1 MTKAQLIEKR
11 GLEWYEN
18 HKRNMRERSRQRFQE
33 DPEYREKVLEQKRQ
47 NHIKHN
53 EKRREYNRKRAV
65 ICRINCRDRNRLIA
79 KGLIPDGKIVH
90 HLKYHTNP
98 DDETWID
105 DIVFMTQEE
114 HSKWH
119 YEHPE
124 FRAIEN
130 VI

>member
-33 DPEYREKVLEQKRQ
+33 DQEYREKVLEQKRQ

-79 KGLIPDGKIVH
+79 KGLIPEGKIVH
-90 HLKYHTNP
+90 QKSLAFTKL
-98 DDETWID
+98 
-105 DIVFMTQEE
+105 EE
-114 HSKWH
+114 AVMWANA
-119 YEHPE
+119 
-124 FRAIEN
+124 AIARNE
-130 VI
+130 